1 MTTTTAKITTLLMV
15 IGLLLG
21 TRPVL
26 AADNDPFP
34 YELEGSTEAA
44 VLGSTAILF
53 GLGFWADQGYA
64 PLAPE
69 EIAALD
75 PETINWF
82 DRSATRRYSPSA
94 AKASDIMLYAT
105 VAAPLSLGLTDQGSR
120 DAGTLGLMYLETY
133 ALQGGLTYL
142 AKNLFSRTRPYVY
155 NDNPDIPLELKMEK
169 TSRRSFY
176 SGHTSAA
183 FASMVFLASVFE
195 RLYPDSSARG
205 WVWGGCMTAAAT
217 TGYLRYAAGRHYPT
231 DILVGAAM
239 GAFVGYL
246 VPSLHELEGDGPG
259 GADGGKSRQTMTIGI
274 TLGF

>member
-1 MTTTTAKITTLLMV
+1 VNVTSGKSTAVLMV

-21 TRPVL
+21 ARPVL
-26 AADNDPFP
+26 AADNDDFP
-34 YELEGSTEAA
+34 YELEGGTEAA

-64 PLAPE
+64 PLTPE
-69 EIAALD
+69 EIGALD

-82 DRSATRRYSPSA
+82 DRSATRRYSPGA

-105 VAAPLSLGLTDQGSR
+105 MAAPLSLALTDQGSR
-120 DAGTLGLMYLETY
+120 QPNTLGLMYLETY

-142 AKNLFSRTRPYVY
+142 AKNLFARTRPYVY
-155 NDNPDIPLELKMEK
+155 NDNPDIPLALKMEK

-183 FASMVFLASVFE
+183 FALMVFLASVFE
-195 RLYPDSSARG
+195 RLHPDSSARG
-205 WVWGGCMTAAAT
+205 WVWGGCLTAAAT

-246 VPSLHELEGDGPG
+246 VPSLHELETEGSDGPT
-259 GADGGKSRQTMTIGI
+259 GGKSGRTMTLGI